1 MPAPL
6 DLRLTLGPLQHGT
19 GDPTV
24 RIGANEVIRCART
37 PDGPASLHLRVAGG
51 TVSAEGWGP
60 GAEWM
65 LDTAQELLGSGDDPS
80 ALEPHHPLIGR
91 LRRRLAGLRMP
102 RSSCVMEALLP
113 AILEQKVT
121 GAEARR
127 SYRRIV
133 RALGE
138 PAPGPFDLMLPP
150 APELLAATPAYAF
163 HPFGV
168 ERKRAEV
175 IRAAGRIGTR
185 LAGTA
190 RDDPA
195 ETRRRI
201 RSILGIGPWTE
212 AEVARVA
219 FGDAD
224 AVSVG
229 DFHLPNVVGWALAG
243 EPRVDDARMLELLE
257 PYRGQR
263 GRVCLMLELA
273 GPRPPR
279 YGPRMA
285 VRSIEKL

>member
-1 MPAPL
+1 
-6 DLRLTLGPLQHGT
+6 
-19 GDPTV
+19 V
-24 RIGANEVIRCART
+24 RVGANEFIRAART
-37 PDGPASLHLRVAGG
+37 PDGPASLHLRVSGDI
-51 TVSAEGWGP
+51 VHAEGWGP
-60 GAEWM
+60 GATWM
-65 LDTAQELLGSGDDPS
+65 LDSAHELLGSDDDPS
-80 ALEPHHPLIGR
+80 ALEPRHPAVGR
-91 LRRRLAGLRMP
+91 LRRGLAGLRMP

-121 GAEARR
+121 GSEARR

-138 PAPGPFDLMLPP
+138 PAPGPFDLVLSP

-168 ERKRAEV
+168 ERKRADI
-175 IRAAGRIGTR
+175 IRSAARIGQQ
-185 LAGTA
+185 LTA
-190 RDDPA
+190 MAREDPP
-195 ETRRRI
+195 ETRRRMRTI
-201 RSILGIGPWTE
+201 PGIGPWTE

-224 AVSVG
+224 AVSLG
-229 DFHLPNVVGWALAG
+229 DFHLPNTVAWGLAG
-243 EPRVDDARMLELLE
+243 EPRADDARMLELLE

-279 YGPRMA
+279 YGPRLA
-285 VRSIEKL
+285 GRSIETL